1 MYLEPG
7 LTFALS
13 GVQLSINASD
23 TYVILTS
30 EGEGA
35 TIDAGGLS
43 RAIEV
48 SNGARLKMRGVHVT
62 AGTTRPT
69 HRPGDNIDGG
79 CLLIRGALSH
89 VSLSHMRMSGCSA
102 PMGGAIAAMGGS
114 AELTGVNITGSRATG
129 PMLAGGGALLVSD
142 GGFATLTDTAIVDAE
157 ANGQTAMGGAVL
169 VQSGA
174 KAVLHATHLEQC
186 VASAQLNALGGA
198 VAVRGGELVIAQGS
212 SILRASCTQSH
223 PHNSMRRA
231 GGGVYVE
238 GASAHIADTTIREV
252 SVSGQRW
259 ANEQGAAVAVQSGS
273 AQLERTS
280 ITECTSMG
288 NWGCG
293 AIFAQSGVLSVRDSS
308 ITNSTTGGF
317 SWAYGACVSAGM
329 GSEAQVT
336 LVSTT
341 LTNCY
346 AFANRASYGGGVG
359 MHTFRGSLAMHGCV
373 VQNATAAGP
382 VPRVPGYHE
391 SVDGGGLHLDGQR
404 GYAVC
409 TVTDTK
415 FVDCHASG
423 PLPRGGGISIWNILK
438 ATLERVQ
445 IINASLSG
453 DEGAMG
459 GGIRIAGGTSQVSEL
474 VIIGATTRASTT
486 ANALG
491 GGIMMDA
498 GEAVISRSTVEHC
511 ESGGRGGGLFVD
523 GGELQLRNGTVLR
536 DNRAPV
542 GSTLATQGGLAFY
555 RLPAPPGSL

>member
-1 MYLEPG
+1 MSTPGSNASVLPPSSPPSVSPPVPPPPPSPPSLPPSPPLPPLAPAARITTVDDLRARLASAVKEVNLYLEPG

-252 SVSGQRW
+252 SVSGQR
-259 ANEQGAAVAVQSGS
+259 
-273 AQLERTS
+273 
-280 ITECTSMG
+280 
-288 NWGCG
+288 
-293 AIFAQSGVLSVRDSS
+293 
-308 ITNSTTGGF
+308 
-317 SWAYGACVSAGM
+317 
-329 GSEAQVT
+329 
-336 LVSTT
+336 
-341 LTNCY
+341 
-346 AFANRASYGGGVG
+346 
-359 MHTFRGSLAMHGCV
+359 
-373 VQNATAAGP
+373 
-382 VPRVPGYHE
+382 
-391 SVDGGGLHLDGQR
+391 
-404 GYAVC
+404 
-409 TVTDTK
+409 
-415 FVDCHASG
+415 
-423 PLPRGGGISIWNILK
+423 
-438 ATLERVQ
+438 
-445 IINASLSG
+445 
-453 DEGAMG
+453 
-459 GGIRIAGGTSQVSEL
+459 
-474 VIIGATTRASTT
+474 
-486 ANALG
+486 
-491 GGIMMDA
+491 
-498 GEAVISRSTVEHC
+498 
-511 ESGGRGGGLFVD
+511 
-523 GGELQLRNGTVLR
+523 
-536 DNRAPV
+536 
-542 GSTLATQGGLAFY
+542 
-555 RLPAPPGSL
+555 